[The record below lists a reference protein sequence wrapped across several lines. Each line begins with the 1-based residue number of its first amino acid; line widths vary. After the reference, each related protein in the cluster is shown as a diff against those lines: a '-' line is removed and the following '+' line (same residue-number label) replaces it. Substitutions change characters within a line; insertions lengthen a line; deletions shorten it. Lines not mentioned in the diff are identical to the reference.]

1 MPDQSSMPYVSV
13 EIFGGLLVR
22 VCPAC
27 RQVIS
32 ERTDD
37 EGAVSNNFAT
47 HFEAEHGEHE
57 PERQRG
63 YLLGLQPRD
72 DGQSGPGP
80 DALRNV
86 CRLIL
91 ETVER
96 QIPELDWQVVH
107 RLEDLP
113 EGGPVLDANQV
124 LRGSWT
130 REGDDPQLRIV
141 RWYRREED
149 HLVFTP
155 TKAQI
160 DEWDAAR
167 ERARDV
173 RAALI
178 ERHRDELPTFT
189 GDTLADWEEYYAGRK
204 VQEDEVAKDFD
215 ARRDSAMHQFYCGD
229 YRWLATLNAA
239 ISDLGIPEEEVE
251 ELRARMDARI
261 AEAEAALRT
270 G

>member
-1 MPDQSSMPYVSV
+1 MEV
-13 EIFGGLLVR
+13 IGGHLVR
-22 VCPAC
+22 VCPEC
-27 RQVIS
+27 RQQIG

-37 EGAVSNNFAT
+37 DGAVSNNFAK
-47 HFEAEHGEHE
+47 HYESEHREHE

-63 YLLGLQPRD
+63 YLLALQPRD
-72 DGQSGPGP
+72 DGQPGPGP
-80 DALRNV
+80 EALRNV
-86 CRLIL
+86 SQLIL

-96 QIPELDWQVVH
+96 QIPELDWQLVH

-113 EGGPVLDANQV
+113 AGDPVLEAGQV

-130 REGDDPQLRIV
+130 RQGDDPQLRRV
-141 RWYRREED
+141 RWYRREEN

-155 TKAQI
+155 TKAQF

-189 GDTLADWEEYYAGRK
+189 GQSLADWDEYYEDRK
-204 VQEDEVAKDFD
+204 RQEDEIAKDFD
-215 ARRDSAMHQFYCGD
+215 AQRDSAMHQFHCGD

-239 ISDLGIPEEEVE
+239 ISDLGIPDNEVE
-251 ELRARMDARI
+251 ELRARTQARL
-261 AEAEAALRT
+261 AEAEAALGT